1 MAAGQLSP
9 LVEMTGAELAEAED
23 TIQRGMDTFVEVGN
37 ALLQIRDGHGY
48 RLSGYGTFEDYCRER
63 WAMARSTAYQMIDA
77 AVVVG
82 NLSAI
87 ADIVPI
93 TESQA
98 RPLASLPPA
107 QQQEAWARAQEIA
120 RNDGGKITA
129 AIVQLA
135 VEAMQSDNGRVMKP
149 KTNYAGDLYT
159 PNGYD
164 ACQTPAYA
172 VDPLL
177 PYIPERWLIWEPASG
192 EDMMVEAF
200 YDAGRK
206 VVSSDI
212 ITGKNFFKWQP
223 KKWNCQITN
232 PPYSI
237 KYDWLERS
245 YALGKPFA
253 LLLPV
258 ETLGAKTAQLMF
270 DKHGIEIILLDKRV
284 NFKMPNK
291 GWDGSGAQF
300 PVAWFTWKFKLGAQI
315 VFAQITPD
323 K

>member
-1 MAAGQLSP
+1 
-9 LVEMTGAELAEAED
+9 
-23 TIQRGMDTFVEVGN
+23 
-37 ALLQIRDGHGY
+37 
-48 RLSGYGTFEDYCRER
+48 
-63 WAMARSTAYQMIDA
+63 
-77 AVVVG
+77 
-82 NLSAI
+82 
-87 ADIVPI
+87 
-93 TESQA
+93 
-98 RPLASLPPA
+98 
-107 QQQEAWARAQEIA
+107 
-120 RNDGGKITA
+120 
-129 AIVQLA
+129 
-135 VEAMQSDNGRVMKP
+135 MQSDNGRVMKP